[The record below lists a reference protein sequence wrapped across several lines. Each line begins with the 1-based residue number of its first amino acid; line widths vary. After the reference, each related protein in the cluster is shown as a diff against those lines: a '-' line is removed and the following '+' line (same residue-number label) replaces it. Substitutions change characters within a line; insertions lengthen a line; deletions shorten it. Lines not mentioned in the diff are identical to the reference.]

1 MNSFLHDLK
10 WLGEFCHNNSIDGVL
25 WKAQVDLTGIKISV
39 KISTEIGNGDT
50 TIISFNTIVTW
61 TDLSYYNGNIFEK
74 EVQRMASILA
84 LSL

>member
-10 WLGEFCHNNSIDGVL
+10 WLGEFCRRNSIEGVS
-25 WKAQVDLTGIKISV
+25 WQAKVDADGIKISA
-39 KISTEIGNGDT
+39 KTSTEIGNAD
-50 TIISFNTIVTW
+50 TIISSLNTIVTW

-74 EVQRMASILA
+74 EVHRMASILA